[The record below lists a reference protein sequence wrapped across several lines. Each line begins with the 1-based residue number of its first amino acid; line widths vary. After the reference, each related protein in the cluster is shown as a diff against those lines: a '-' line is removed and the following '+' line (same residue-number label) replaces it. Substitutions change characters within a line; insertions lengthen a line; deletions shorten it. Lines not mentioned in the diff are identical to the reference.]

1 MTNKRINKEI
11 KQWQLEEMV
20 TAGVVKQFE
29 ESDRKIYYV
38 SKYGNFYSQSKSN
51 PEKIKQ
57 IKLSPCKQGYLRAN
71 INGKTTKVHIVV
83 AETFIRPRK
92 PGEVVNH
99 LNPECDRTINN
110 VEQLEIT
117 TQSLNLKHAWGVTKE
132 RRRLTPEKAERIRE
146 LHQVEGL
153 SYNAIGRMMDCSA
166 TSVRQII
173 LGITFTKKPK

>member
-1 MTNKRINKEI
+1 MTNTI
-11 KQWQLEEMV
+11 KLYQLEELQQ
-20 TAGVVKQFE
+20 AGVVKQFE
-29 ESDRKIYYV
+29 ESERQIYYV

-57 IKLSPCKQGYLRAN
+57 IKLSPDRQGYLRAN

-117 TQSLNLKHAWGVTKE
+117 TQSNNLKHAWDAKKE
-132 RRRLTPEKAERIRE
+132 RRRLTYEKAEQIRE
-146 LHQVEGL
+146 LYRVEGL
-153 SYNAIGRMMDCSA
+153 SFNALARMMDCSA
-166 TSVRQII
+166 TSVKQII
-173 LGITFTKKPK
+173 DGITFTKKFK

>member
-1 MTNKRINKEI
+1 MTNTNEI
-11 KQWQLEEMV
+11 KLYQLEDMLQ
-20 TAGVVKQFE
+20 ADVVRQFE
-29 ESDRKIYYV
+29 ETERQIYYV

-57 IKLSPCKQGYLRAN
+57 IKLSPDRQGYLRAN

-99 LNPECDRTINN
+99 LNPECDRTLNN

-117 TQSLNLKHAWGVTKE
+117 TQSNNLKHAWDVKKE
-132 RRRLTPEKAERIRE
+132 RRRLTYEKAEQIRM

-153 SYNAIGRMMDCSA
+153 SFNALARMMDCSA
-166 TSVRQII
+166 TSVKQII
-173 LGITFTKKPK
+173 DGVTFTKKFK